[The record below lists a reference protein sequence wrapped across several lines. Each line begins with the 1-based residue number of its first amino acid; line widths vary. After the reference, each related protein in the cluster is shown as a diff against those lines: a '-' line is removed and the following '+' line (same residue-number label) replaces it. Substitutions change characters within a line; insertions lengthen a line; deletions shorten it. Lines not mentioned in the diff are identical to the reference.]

1 MISMTT
7 ADISY
12 PHTCASSN
20 VAVLLLRVADGEP
33 AAWREVIRRYG
44 EVVSAAVRSFRLQDA
59 DARDAVQTTWLQLAA
74 HARQIR
80 HPERLGGW
88 LVTTARRAC
97 LHILR
102 HTTPSPA
109 PVSALAETVVDPFPG
124 PEQLAVDADAT
135 RTLWA
140 FVDELPPH
148 RQTLLRALFTEHPGG
163 YAEVARVTGIPV
175 GGVGPTRARAL
186 AQLRGKLE
194 QHGFGPD
201 AW

>member
-1 MISMTT
+1 MTT

-12 PHTCASSN
+12 PPTCAASS
-20 VAVLLLRVADGEP
+20 VATLLLRVADGEP
-33 AAWREVIRRYG
+33 AAWREIVRRYG

-74 HARQIR
+74 HAGQIR
-80 HPERLGGW
+80 HPQRLGGW

-102 HTTPSPA
+102 HTPPNPA
-109 PVSALAETVVDPFPG
+109 PIYALAETVADPFPG
-124 PEQLAVDADAT
+124 PEQLVVDADAT
-135 RTLWA
+135 RTLWN
-140 FVDELPPH
+140 FVNELPPQ
-148 RQTLLRALFTEHPGG
+148 RQTLLRALFTEHPRG

-186 AQLRGKLE
+186 AQLRGRLE
-194 QHGFGPD
+194 QHGLGPE